1 VSGGV
6 TGPDFQR
13 GPGLLLHN
21 RSKRERERE
30 RKRERERDRDRDRD
44 RDRERARD
52 YVWTAGDPLGSL
64 LVLSC
69 HVIRVNG
76 NLQQANTGRVTKDT
90 DFQE

>member
-30 RKRERERDRDRDRD
+30 RETETETETETEREIMS
-44 RDRERARD
+44 
-52 YVWTAGDPLGSL
+52 GP
-64 LVLSC
+64 
-69 HVIRVNG
+69 
-76 NLQQANTGRVTKDT
+76 
-90 DFQE
+90 QEIL